1 MGQLRKGN
9 IMNESQVSNSTT
21 SDLIKFYNSHS
32 ATPVKRFSDRKAA
45 ERRVLALIAEIKDKT
60 MQEAEVK
67 SSCPES
73 AKTMQEAEVKSSY
86 PESAKK
92 AIAAAVSV
100 SWQNPKTRASRIRR
114 TAVAVEGH
122 GVYKSVFEAFVK
134 IGIPTSRHAGFRAAL
149 REEKSG
155 NLTFVHDGA
164 NYKFSIVE
172 QQQLPA

>member
-67 SSCPES
+67 SS
-73 AKTMQEAEVKSSY
+73 Y

-114 TAVAVEGH
+114 TAVSVEGH

-155 NLTFVHDGA
+155 NLTFVHDGT